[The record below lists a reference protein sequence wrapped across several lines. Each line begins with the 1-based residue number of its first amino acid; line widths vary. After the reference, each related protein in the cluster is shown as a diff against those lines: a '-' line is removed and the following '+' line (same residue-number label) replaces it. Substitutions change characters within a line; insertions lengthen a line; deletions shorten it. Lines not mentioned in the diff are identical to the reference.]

1 MSNMRQFED
10 EISYFMFMISI
21 NHDLFFIA
29 KKMKNNDYQFKNIY
43 ENIES
48 FQLFEEYKTFDKYIL
63 ILTSSSKE

>member
-1 MSNMRQFED
+1 MALVLTPV
-10 EISYFMFMISI
+10 IYFVEKRIEKYVG
-21 NHDLFFIA
+21 HDIA

-48 FQLFEEYKTFDKYIL
+48 FQLFEEYKTFDEYIL